1 MDFLNRLL
9 AYKSSE
15 SVGDMWWLFLFIVL
29 LTVVAEVEPSVLKY
43 VKISMKAYFLCG
55 FMKILIVSFLY
66 FCLKLPRN
74 GNRTS
79 KR

>member
-1 MDFLNRLL
+1 M
-9 AYKSSE
+9 
-15 SVGDMWWLFLFIVL
+15 
-29 LTVVAEVEPSVLKY
+29 TVVAEAEERVLKY
-43 VKISMKAYFLCG
+43 VKISMRAYFLCG
-55 FMKILIVSFLY
+55 FMKIFIVSFLY